1 MKTFL
6 AVSTVFPEN
15 GSALYNIVSGVVADK
30 DVQRDLTEAHR
41 IGDTK
46 FVEFVKSRLSSSDV
60 LFYDPINKLKLK
72 MFFSLLK
79 TKAIKSLDVK

>member
-15 GSALYNIVSGVVADK
+15 GSTLYNIVSGVVADE
-30 DVQRDLTEAHR
+30 DVQRDLTEAHP

-46 FVEFVKSRLSSSDV
+46 FIEFVKSRLSSSDV
-60 LFYDPINKLKLK
+60 LFYDPIN
-72 MFFSLLK
+72 
-79 TKAIKSLDVK
+79 